1 MEVSESVSDAVID
14 TYDETSPKA
23 AFCLE
28 NRFNSF
34 ADNGIDS
41 VSVIVNSVILSFFS
55 GGKSDIEEV
64 HNLF

>member
-1 MEVSESVSDAVID
+1 MDKSHSVFKSVID
-14 TYDETSPKA
+14 TYNETSPKA

-41 VSVIVNSVILSFFS
+41 VSVIVNSVNRSFFS
-55 GGKSDIEEV
+55 GGKSDIEEGL
-64 HNLF
+64 NFF